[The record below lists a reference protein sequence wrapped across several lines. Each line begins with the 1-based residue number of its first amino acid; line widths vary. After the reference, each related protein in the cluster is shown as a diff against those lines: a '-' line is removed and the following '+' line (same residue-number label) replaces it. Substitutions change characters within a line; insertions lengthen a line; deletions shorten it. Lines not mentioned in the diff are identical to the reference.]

1 MRIFE
6 KEARKQ
12 PAFLRL
18 MQALDTRQTPVN
30 LIGLSAIHK
39 AHYIASAASVL
50 ERTLLVIT
58 EDETAARKMCEDINA
73 FHQNP
78 LELKKGEIESPIAAV
93 YPIRDIFFHGME
105 GASAEYQQQRI
116 SVLSKLSEQ
125 KIKIVLAPFEAC
137 LQYTIPPKELKQRSF
152 SIMAGE
158 SYDIGKLTEALMKAG
173 YVRRPQIEGTAQY
186 ALRGGILDIFPCD
199 MPFPVRIEFWGDEVD
214 SIAYFELETQ
224 RRTDVLEHVNIVPAI
239 ETLFD
244 SADACIEKLQ
254 TLSQKTRSKKGKESL
269 SAQIEAL
276 RVQPELVSSDKY
288 LPLAYDTPATLLDY
302 VENSIIFCSEYNE
315 CKTRYRGASFQQHE
329 DISSLLESGELV
341 SGMDHFALEVGTAE
355 AKMFAHPFVLLDTF
369 AHGGREF
376 AIRDLI
382 SCSPMQT
389 SGWSGE
395 LKMLTEDLEAYLH
408 QSYTI
413 FVMAGTPK
421 AAAVLADDLRQTG
434 IPAEFVHGDDEAIPG
449 RVHVLSNTLSSGFEY
464 PDSKCVLFTLSRRS
478 VSSVR
483 RSRHKAGKQLRSLSD
498 LVIGDYV
505 VHNVH
510 GIGIFRG
517 IETLTLQGV
526 VKDYIKIEY
535 AGGSTLHIPVTQL
548 DMITKYIGPKD
559 ETKVKINRL
568 NSGDW
573 NKTKTKVKAAVAQM
587 AEELIKLYAERAK
600 VKGHAFSEDTDWQK
614 EFEERFEY
622 PETDDQL
629 RCVAEIKQD
638 MESNIPMDRLLCG
651 DVGFGKTEVAMRAAF
666 KCVMDDKQCALLC
679 PTTILAWQHYQ
690 SLLRRVGNF
699 PIRIELLSRFC
710 TTRQIHETINKLRT
724 GEVNIVVGTH
734 RLLQKDIQF
743 KDLGLA
749 IIDEEQRFGV
759 AHKEKF
765 KEMFRGV
772 DMLSLSATPIPRT
785 LNMAMSG
792 IRDMSTIDE
801 PPQDRFPVQTYV
813 LEHDDSVIAEA
824 IRKELRR
831 DGQVFYIHN
840 RVASID
846 MVAGKLAAQ
855 IPEARIAVAHGQM
868 SEQELSFIW
877 KQMIEHEI
885 DILVCTTIIETGVD
899 VANANTLVIENADY
913 MGLSQ
918 LYQLRGR
925 IGRSNRRAFAYFT
938 FRKDKSLTEIASKRL
953 SAIREFTKFGSGFNI
968 AMRDLEIRGAGNIL
982 GTRQHGHMEAVG
994 YDMYLKML
1002 SEAISEQK
1010 GETPEKQLEC
1020 TIDIRADA
1028 HLPESYIDD
1037 INQRIDIYHKI
1048 AAIRNRNDASDVLDE
1063 LIDRFGE
1070 PPASVENLV
1079 NVALTKMLLA
1089 ENGFYEIKQQANALL
1104 LYPLILDEAIVK
1116 KLMKALGNRVTM
1128 TAGAK
1133 PYITVKC
1140 KVNTP
1145 AVDTLQEIMNVL
1157 SDQAAGFT
1165 P

>member
-1 MRIFE
+1 MRIFRE
-6 KEARKQ
+6 EAQKQ
-12 PAFLRL
+12 PAFRKL
-18 MQALDTRQTPVN
+18 MQAIELKQTPAN
-30 LIGLSAIHK
+30 LIGLSGIHK
-39 AHYIASAASVL
+39 AHYITAAAELSNKKV
-50 ERTLLVIT
+50 LVIT
-58 EDETAARKMCEDINA
+58 EDESTARRMCEDINA
-73 FHQNP
+73 LYRNP
-78 LELKKGEIESPIAAV
+78 LENKKSDITADFAAV
-93 YPIRDIFFHGME
+93 YPIRDIFFHGIE
-105 GASAEYQQQRI
+105 GASGEYQQQRI
-116 SVLSKLSEQ
+116 SVLSRLNENKLSV
-125 KIKIVLAPFEAC
+125 VLAPYEAC
-137 LQYTIPPKELKQRSF
+137 LQYTIPQKELTERSF
-152 SIMAGE
+152 TIQSGEIYSIE
-158 SYDIGKLTEALMKAG
+158 NLTERLSKAG
-173 YVRRPQIEGTAQY
+173 YVRRSQIEGTAQY
-186 ALRGGILDIFPCD
+186 ALRGGILDIYPCD
-199 MPFPVRIEFWGDEVD
+199 MPMPVRIEFWDDEVD
-214 SIAYFELETQ
+214 SIAYFELESQ
-224 RRTDVLEHVNIVPAI
+224 RRTDVIDAVRIVPAI

-244 SADACIEKLQ
+244 SANACINKLESL
-254 TLSQKTRSKKGKESL
+254 LSKTKSKKGKEAL
-269 SAQIEAL
+269 TRQIEAIKA
-276 RVQPELVSSDKY
+276 QPELCGSDKY
-288 LPLAYDTPATLLDY
+288 LSVAYDTPATLLDY
-302 VENSIIFCSEYNE
+302 FDDCLIFCSEYND
-315 CKTRYRGASFQQHE
+315 CRTRYRGSSWQLQQ
-329 DISSLLESGELV
+329 DIESMLEEGELV
-341 SGMDHFALEVGTAE
+341 SGMDTFSLEPGEAE
-355 AKMFAHPFVLLDTF
+355 AKMFKHPFILLDTF
-369 AHGGREF
+369 AHGAREF
-376 AIRDLI
+376 KLRELI

-395 LKMLTEDLEAYLH
+395 LKMLIEDLGAYLH
-408 QSYTI
+408 QNYTI

-421 AAAVLADDLRQTG
+421 AAAVLADDLRAQN
-434 IPAEFVHGDDEAIPG
+434 IAAEFVNGESAAYAN
-449 RVHVLSNTLSSGFEY
+449 RVNVLSNTLSGGFEY

-478 VSSVR
+478 VSNVR
-483 RSRHKAGKQLRSLSD
+483 KSRHKAGKHLRSLSD
-498 LVIGDYV
+498 LQVGDYV

-535 AGGSTLHIPVTQL
+535 AGASTLHIPVTQL

-559 ETKVKINRL
+559 DTKVKINRL

-573 NKTKTKVKAAVAQM
+573 NKTKTKVKAAVAEM
-587 AEELIKLYAERAK
+587 AEELIRLYAERAK

-614 EFEERFEY
+614 DFEERFEY

-629 RCVAEIKQD
+629 RCISEIKQD
-638 MESNIPMDRLLCG
+638 MESNVPMDRLLCG
-651 DVGFGKTEVAMRAAF
+651 DVGFGKTEVAIRAAF

-690 SLLRRVGNF
+690 SLLRRIGNF
-699 PIRIELLSRFC
+699 PIRVELLSRFC
-710 TTRQIHETINKLRT
+710 STRQIHETINKLRT

-765 KEMFRGV
+765 KELFRGV

-785 LNMAMSG
+785 LNMALTG

-813 LEHDDSVIAEA
+813 LEHDDNVIAEA

-846 MVAGKLAAQ
+846 MVAAKLAVQ

-877 KQMIEHEI
+877 KQLVEHEI

-899 VANANTLVIENADY
+899 VANCNTLIIENADY

-938 FRKDKSLTEIASKRL
+938 FRKDKALTEIANKRL

-1002 SEAISEQK
+1002 SEAIAEKK
-1010 GETPEKQLEC
+1010 GETPERQIEC

-1048 AAIRNRNDASDVLDE
+1048 AAIRNKTDASDVLDE
-1063 LIDRFGE
+1063 LIDRFGD

-1079 NVALTKMLLA
+1079 GVAVSKMIFA
-1089 ENGFYEIKQQANALL
+1089 QNGFYEIRQQVNSLL
-1104 LYPLILDEAIVK
+1104 FYPLALEEATVK
-1116 KLMKALGNRVTM
+1116 LLMKTFGNRVTM

-1133 PYITVKC
+1133 PYITVKI
-1140 KVNTP
+1140 KPGTA
-1145 AVDTLQEIMNVL
+1145 AVDTLQEVSAAL
-1157 SDQAAGFT
+1157 SGENAASR

>member
-6 KEARKQ
+6 QEAHKQ
-12 PAFLRL
+12 PAFQKMLR
-18 MQALDTRQTPVN
+18 ALELHQTPAN

-39 AHYIASAASVL
+39 AHYISAAAAVCS
-50 ERTLLVIT
+50 EKILVIT
-58 EDETAARKMCEDINA
+58 EDESTARKMCEDINA

-78 LELKKGEIESPIAAV
+78 LELQAGENASPIAAV
-93 YPIRDIFFHGME
+93 YPTRDIFFHGIE

-116 SVLSKLSEQ
+116 SVLSQLSEN
-125 KIKIVLAPFEAC
+125 KISVVLAPYEAC
-137 LQYTIPPKELKQRSF
+137 LQYTIPPEELSKRSF
-152 SIMAGE
+152 TIQAGGVYSIE
-158 SYDIGKLTEALMKAG
+158 ELTIALTKAG
-173 YVRRPQIEGTAQY
+173 YVRRSQIEGSAQF

-199 MPFPVRIEFWGDEVD
+199 LSKPVRIEFWDDEVD
-214 SIAYFELETQ
+214 TISYFELETQ
-224 RRTDVLEHVNIVPAI
+224 RRTDDISQVCIVPAI

-244 SADACIEKLQ
+244 SADDCIQKLEKL
-254 TLSQKTRSKKGKESL
+254 LSKTKSQKGKESL
-269 SAQIEAL
+269 TRQIDAIQS
-276 RVQPELVSSDKY
+276 QPELCGSDKY
-288 LPLAYDTPATLLDY
+288 LSIAYDTPSTLLDY
-302 VENSIIFCSEYNE
+302 FDDCIIFCNEYNDCRE
-315 CKTRYRGASFQQHE
+315 RYRGSSWQQHE
-329 DISSLLESGELV
+329 DIVQMLQEGELV
-341 SGMDHFALEVGTAE
+341 SGMDSFCLSTGEAE
-355 AKMFAHPFVLLDTF
+355 AKMFTHPFILLDTF
-369 AHGGREF
+369 AHGAREF

-395 LKMLTEDLEAYLH
+395 LKMLLEDLSAYLH
-408 QSYTI
+408 QNYTI
-413 FVMAGTPK
+413 LVMTGTPK
-421 AAAVLADDLRQTG
+421 AAAVLAEDLRKEN
-434 IPAEFVHGDDEAIPG
+434 ISAEFVHGDTEAVPG
-449 RVHVLSNTLSSGFEY
+449 RVNVLSNTLSSGFEY

-478 VSSVR
+478 VSAPRKKNKTS
-483 RSRHKAGKQLRSLSD
+483 GKRLNSLAD
-498 LVIGDYV
+498 LQPGDYV

-510 GIGIFRG
+510 GIGIFQG

-535 AGGSTLHIPVTQL
+535 ANAATLHIPVTQL

-559 ETKVKINRL
+559 DSKVKINRL
-568 NSGDW
+568 NSTEW
-573 NKTKTKVKAAVAQM
+573 HKTKAKVKAAVAEM
-587 AEELIKLYAERAK
+587 ADELIRLYAERAK
-600 VKGHAFSEDTDWQK
+600 VKGFAFSQDNDWQR

-629 RCVAEIKQD
+629 RCIAEIKQD
-638 MESNIPMDRLLCG
+638 MESSVPMDRLLCG

-690 SLLRRVGNF
+690 NLLRRVGNF

-734 RLLQKDIQF
+734 RLLQKDVQF

-765 KEMFRGV
+765 KELFRNV

-785 LNMAMSG
+785 LNMALTG

-813 LEHDDSVIAEA
+813 LEHDDTVIAEA

-831 DGQVFYIHN
+831 DGQVYYIHN

-846 MVAGKLAAQ
+846 MVAAKLRME
-855 IPEARIAVAHGQM
+855 IPEARIGVAHGQM
-868 SEQELSFIW
+868 SEQELSVIW
-877 KQMIEHEI
+877 KQLLEHEI
-885 DILVCTTIIETGVD
+885 DVLVCTTLIETGVD
-899 VANANTLVIENADY
+899 VANCNTLIIENADY

-938 FRKDKSLTEIASKRL
+938 FRKDKSISEIAKKRL

-1002 SEAISEQK
+1002 SDAIAEKK
-1010 GETPEKQLEC
+1010 GETPIQIPEC

-1028 HLPESYIDD
+1028 HLPETYIDD

-1048 AAIRNRNDASDVLDE
+1048 AAIRNQADYSDVIDE

-1070 PPASVENLV
+1070 PPISVQNLLK
-1079 NVALTKMLLA
+1079 VALTKMILA
-1089 ENGFYEIKQQANALL
+1089 EHGFYEIRQQVNSLL
-1104 LYPLILDEAIVK
+1104 LYPLALEENIVK

-1128 TAGAK
+1128 TAGVK
-1133 PYITVKC
+1133 PYITIKG
-1140 KVNTP
+1140 KP
-1145 AVDTLQEIMNVL
+1145 KEAAVAILEEITDVL
-1157 SDQAAGFT
+1157 TEEA

>member
-1 MRIFE
+1 MQIF
-6 KEARKQ
+6 KQEALKQ
-12 PAFLRL
+12 PAFQQILRAIEL
-18 MQALDTRQTPVN
+18 RQTPAN

-39 AHYIASAASVL
+39 AHYITAAAEQLSKPI
-50 ERTLLVIT
+50 LVIT
-58 EDETAARKMCEDINA
+58 EDESTARRMCEDINA
-73 FHQNP
+73 LHQNP
-78 LELKKGEIESPIAAV
+78 FERKNGELEMPLAAV
-93 YPIRDIFFHGME
+93 YPIRDIFFHGIE

-116 SVLSKLSEQ
+116 SALSRLSEHRLQ
-125 KIKIVLAPFEAC
+125 VILAPYEAC
-137 LQYTIPPKELKQRSF
+137 LQYTIPPKELADRSF
-152 SIMAGE
+152 SIQSGGIYSIDE
-158 SYDIGKLTEALMKAG
+158 LTRSLSRAG
-173 YVRRPQIEGTAQY
+173 YVRRPQVEGTAQF

-199 MPFPVRIEFWGDEVD
+199 LAMPVRIEFWDDEVD
-214 SIAYFELETQ
+214 SIAYFELDTQ
-224 RRTDVLEHVNIVPAI
+224 RRTEVLDEVRIVPAI

-244 SADACIEKLQ
+244 APDDCMAKL
-254 TLSQKTRSKKGKESL
+254 TALAAKTRSKKGKEAL
-269 SAQIEAL
+269 HKQLEAL
-276 RVQPELVSSDKY
+276 RAQPELCSSDKY
-288 LPLAYDTPATLLDY
+288 LPIAYDNPGTLLDY
-302 VENSIIFCSEYNE
+302 FDDCIIFCSEYNE
-315 CKTRYRGASFQQHE
+315 CRTRYRGSSWQLEE
-329 DISSLLESGELV
+329 DIAQMLEEGEIV
-341 SGMDHFALEVGTAE
+341 SGMDTFSLEPAE
-355 AKMFAHPFVLLDTF
+355 AEQKMFAHPFILLDTF
-369 AHGGREF
+369 AHGAREF
-376 AIRDLI
+376 PIRELI

-395 LKMLTEDLEAYLH
+395 LKMLLEDLSAYLH
-408 QSYTI
+408 QNYTI
-413 FVMAGTPK
+413 LVMAGTPK
-421 AAAVLADDLRQTG
+421 TAAVLADDLRQAN
-434 IPAEFVHGDDEAIPG
+434 IPANYVHGDMPASDK
-449 RVHVLSNTLSSGFEY
+449 VVNVLSNTLSGGFEY
-464 PDSKCVLFTLSRRS
+464 PDSRCVLFTLSRRS

-498 LVIGDYV
+498 LQVGDYV

-535 AGGSTLHIPVTQL
+535 AGASTLHIPVTQL

-559 ETKVKINRL
+559 DTKVKINKL

-573 NKTKTKVKAAVAQM
+573 NKTKTRVKAAVAEM
-587 AEELIKLYAERAK
+587 ADELIKLYAERAK
-600 VKGHAFSEDTDWQK
+600 VKGYAFSPDTEWQK
-614 EFEERFEY
+614 GFEERFEY

-629 RCVAEIKQD
+629 RCIAEIKQD
-638 MESNIPMDRLLCG
+638 MESDTPMDRLLCG
-651 DVGFGKTEVAMRAAF
+651 DVGFGKTEVAIRAAF

-690 SLLRRVGNF
+690 NLLRRIGNF
-699 PIRIELLSRFC
+699 PIRVELLSRFC
-710 TTRQIHETINKLRT
+710 STKQIHETVSRLRT

-765 KEMFRGV
+765 KEMFRNV

-785 LNMAMSG
+785 LNMAMTG

-813 LEHDDSVIAEA
+813 LEHDDNVIAEA

-831 DGQVFYIHN
+831 DGQVYYIHN
-840 RVASID
+840 RVATID
-846 MVAGKLAAQ
+846 MVAAKLSQQ
-855 IPEARIAVAHGQM
+855 IPEARIGIAHGQM
-868 SEQELSFIW
+868 SEQDLSFIW
-877 KQMIEHEI
+877 KQLIEHEI
-885 DILVCTTIIETGVD
+885 DILVCTTLIETGVD
-899 VANANTLVIENADY
+899 VANCNTLIIENADY

-938 FRKDKSLTEIASKRL
+938 FRRDKSLSEVAAKRL
-953 SAIREFTKFGSGFNI
+953 AAIREFTKFGSGFNI

-1002 SEAISEQK
+1002 SEAIAEKK
-1010 GETPEKQLEC
+1010 GETPQKELEC
-1020 TIDIRADA
+1020 SIDIRADA

-1048 AAIRNRNDASDVLDE
+1048 AAIRDKTDASDVLDE

-1070 PPASVENLV
+1070 PPVSVQNLV
-1079 NVALTKMLLA
+1079 NVALTKMQLA
-1089 ENGFYEIKQQANALL
+1089 KNGFYEVRQQASTLL
-1104 LYPLILDEAIVK
+1104 LYPLALDDALLK
-1116 KLMKALGNRVTM
+1116 KLIHSFGTRVTM
-1128 TAGAK
+1128 TAGVK
-1133 PYITVKC
+1133 PYIAVRCTPGS
-1140 KVNTP
+1140 P
-1145 AVDTLQEIMNVL
+1145 AVDTLKEIGNVL
-1157 SDQAAGFT
+1157 SGDAPSAA